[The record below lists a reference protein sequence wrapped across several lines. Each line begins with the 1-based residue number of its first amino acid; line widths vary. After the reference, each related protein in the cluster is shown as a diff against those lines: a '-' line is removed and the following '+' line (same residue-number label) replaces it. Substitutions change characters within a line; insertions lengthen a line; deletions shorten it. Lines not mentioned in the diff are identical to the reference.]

1 MLEYDTTHELV
12 VAKLSTLY
20 DDRWQCEA
28 TLEDERDASVTNIE
42 LISTLENNLKTI
54 QSEITRL
61 EKLIEDGIELWEDVA
76 EETISQFWANISN
89 LK

>member
-12 VAKLSTLY
+12 VTKLSTLY

-28 TLEDERDASVTNIE
+28 TLEDEREASVINVE

-54 QSEITRL
+54 QNEIRRL
-61 EKLIEDGIELWEDVA
+61 EQLIEDGVELWEKVA
-76 EETISQFWANISN
+76 EETIPQFLAKISN